1 MERLRWF
8 LGQIHGTFY
17 CILILAVIVAG
28 LAFLFC
34 AIAAIDNLND
44 YAKAPKIATS
54 IGLNRDFDAYIK
66 SNVVAPPNFK
76 VFLHGKVRCEP
87 RDRGNFCRYEYY
99 PEMIPK
105 WWFNH
110 PKGRQI
116 KKMVFFKLG
125 SSGNEE
131 SVIPFSREPADII
144 SEGLKVL
151 AEECAKN
158 RDFVPDIG
166 VEVFGLRF

>member
-1 MERLRWF
+1 MESLKR
-8 LGQIHGTFY
+8 IANEAHGIFY
-17 CILILAVIVAG
+17 CLIILAVIAVG
-28 LAFLFC
+28 LAVLVC
-34 AIAAIDNLND
+34 VITAVDNLNY

-54 IGLNRDFDAYIK
+54 IGLNRNFDAYIK
-66 SNVVAPPNFK
+66 SNVVVPPNFK

-87 RDRGNFCRYEYY
+87 RDRGNFCKYEYY
-99 PEMIPK
+99 PEIIPK
-105 WWFNH
+105 WWFNR

-144 SEGLKVL
+144 SEGLKAL
-151 AEECAKN
+151 ADECAKN
-158 RDFVPDIG
+158 RDFVPDIR
-166 VEVFGLRF
+166 VEVFGLKF